1 MNRTHRIAFAA
12 VALLTSGLVGCSAQE
27 TSRPPA
33 APALS
38 ADETRTVESL
48 RKVDDHP
55 LWTMT
60 FHGDYDPMDV
70 AGPTL
75 TPTTFGCSLFAARG
89 NPADPLFGR
98 NFDFDHQPAL
108 LLFTD
113 APDSHA
119 SVSMVDVSYLGLTSG
134 DDFETA
140 EGRRLLLDAPL
151 LPFDGMNDKGLVVGM
166 ATVPNAQ
173 ATPVAG
179 RPVVGS
185 VRIQRM
191 MLDRAATVD
200 EAIEVFGEYAVD
212 FSDSPPL
219 HYMVADAAGESAIL
233 EFVDGE
239 LQVSRGSGPWQA
251 MVNYRWFGSTP
262 EQQQA
267 DNRYR
272 ALSETLTGT
281 GGKLDTA
288 AAMKLLADV
297 QQGHTQWSVV
307 YGQRSGK
314 VTLTTGKR
322 FEKVHEFSL
331 PMELAD

>member
-1 MNRTHRIAFAA
+1 M
-12 VALLTSGLVGCSAQE
+12 
-27 TSRPPA
+27 
-33 APALS
+33 
-38 ADETRTVESL
+38 TRTVRIAAAVLLVGGLAGCQSGEAAGPAAALTAEETATLASL
-48 RKVDDHP
+48 RKLDDHP

-60 FHGDYDPMDV
+60 FHGDYDPLDV
-70 AGPTL
+70 GGPTT

-89 NPADPLFGR
+89 NPDDPVFGR

-119 SVSMVDVSYLGLTSG
+119 SVSMVDVSYLGVDSA
-134 DDFETA
+134 DDFTTD

-151 LPFDGMNDKGLVVGM
+151 LPFDGMNDQGLVVGM
-166 ATVPNAQ
+166 ATVPA
-173 ATPVAG
+173 AEPTEVPG

-200 EAIEVFGEYAVD
+200 EAIAVFNEYTVD
-212 FSDSPPL
+212 FTDSPPL
-219 HYMVADAAGESAIL
+219 HYLVADAHGQSAIL
-233 EFVDGE
+233 EFVGGE
-239 LQVSRGSGPWQA
+239 LRITRDASPWQA
-251 MVNYRWFGSTP
+251 MVNYRWYGSTP
-262 EQQQA
+262 ESRMA

-281 GGKLDTA
+281 GGSVDMA
-288 AAMKLLADV
+288 AAMDLLADV
-297 QQGHTQWSVV
+297 RQGHTQWSIV

-314 VTLTTGKR
+314 IALTTGQR
-322 FEKVHEFSL
+322 YETVHEFTL
-331 PMELAD
+331 PMDG